1 MKINLL
7 PFDVVE
13 DTIDIEVY
21 EERESAAHTAH
32 ITFHDCPKI
41 WSDYGLTDERKWLFY
56 PLDEK
61 ARCFGTTYKTRLS
74 LKSAPDFAAH
84 YIKQMLIDHFRN
96 H

>member
-13 DTIDIEVY
+13 DTIDIEVF

-41 WSDYGLTDERKWLFY
+41 WSDYGLTDEGKWLFY
-56 PLDEK
+56 PLDEQAK
-61 ARCFGTTYKTRLS
+61 CCGNKYKTRLS
-74 LKSAPDFAAH
+74 LKTAPDFAVRTL
-84 YIKQMLIDHFRN
+84 Y
-96 H
+96 